1 MGNVAKALILSAAL
15 LSAHAAWAAD
25 PSGSG
30 QPDPTASGPAGAK
43 AAPASA
49 PDGKQLFATYC
60 SSCHKPADL
69 AKRVQGATDPKAA
82 KEKMAAFLTGH
93 GRSDAQADAAIID
106 WLASS
111 KAP

>member
-1 MGNVAKALILSAAL
+1 MRNVAKALILAAAL

-30 QPDPTASGPAGAK
+30 QPDPTGSGPVGAK
-43 AAPASA
+43 AAAPA

-60 SSCHKPADL
+60 ASCHKPADL
-69 AKRVQGATDPKAA
+69 AKRLQSAADPKAA
-82 KEKMAAFLTGH
+82 RTKMVGFLTGH

-111 KAP
+111 KTP